1 MATGKAT
8 RKVARK
14 AASKRPAAKRVSAK
28 SPVAAKRTAVKRSP
42 VKRSASV
49 SRAFQANLDR
59 VYTAFHDPRLREIWL
74 PGAPM
79 QVEQSTDGKSMRVTW
94 TLGNSR
100 VDVSFIAEG
109 PNTSAV
115 QVQHSKLSG
124 AAAVAAQKAY
134 WDAGLERLN
143 AWLAA
148 ARPQ

>member
-1 MATGKAT
+1 MATGKST
-8 RKVARK
+8 RKAV
-14 AASKRPAAKRVSAK
+14 
-28 SPVAAKRTAVKRSP
+28 AKRTALKRPLVKGAAVKRTATKRSP

-49 SRAFQANLDR
+49 TRAIQANLER

-79 QVEQSTDGKSMRVTW
+79 QVEQSTDGKSMTVTW

-100 VDVSFIAEG
+100 VDVSFRAEG
-109 PNTSAV
+109 PNVSAV
-115 QVQHSKLSG
+115 EVQHSKLSG
-124 AAAVAAQKAY
+124 AEAVAAQKAY

-143 AWLAA
+143 AWLAT